1 MYVCRMKV
9 GIVKPVDQP
18 SGVEGWSKCK
28 SRCEGL
34 EQPVATGIA
43 TVNNATISA
52 QALPELLTDVTGT
65 VQFNRDRI
73 QVEGVQGKFSRGN
86 VQARGNSIFARP
98 EPDDPDRANPL
109 TVTPDQLEL
118 NHPTRGERQRGDYRV
133 GA

>member
-1 MYVCRMKV
+1 
-9 GIVKPVDQP
+9 
-18 SGVEGWSKCK
+18 
-28 SRCEGL
+28 
-34 EQPVATGIA
+34 VATGIA

-86 VQARGNSIFARP
+86 VQAGGNSIFARL

-109 TVTPDQLEL
+109 TVT
-118 NHPTRGERQRGDYRV
+118 
-133 GA
+133 